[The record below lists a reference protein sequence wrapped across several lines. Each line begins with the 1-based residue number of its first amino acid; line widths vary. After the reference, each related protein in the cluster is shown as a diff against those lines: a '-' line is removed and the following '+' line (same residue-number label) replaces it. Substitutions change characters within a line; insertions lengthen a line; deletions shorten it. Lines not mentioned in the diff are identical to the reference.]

1 MLRIIKTTV
10 GYHLAAWALTVSAL
24 ILFHFYLTI
33 FPLEARKISWKLQW
47 RHLQSMAH
55 KKLNFKKVFSSS
67 WYVSWL
73 NTSSETVSF
82 HSCRNEHKTTSHYI
96 LWRLYSFPFSY
107 RNHFLLLLLCPFEI
121 KLLVYFCCAKRK
133 LFIFFPSLSHSF
145 HSISVFSAICLSY
158 GSMNSI
164 NLIYIVNNMH
174 TFIIVNT

>member
-1 MLRIIKTTV
+1 M
-10 GYHLAAWALTVSAL
+10 AAWALTVRAL

-33 FPLEARKISWKLQW
+33 FPLEAKKISWKLQW

-107 RNHFLLLLLCPFEI
+107 RNHFAMSFWNKTISLFLLCKVKTFH
-121 KLLVYFCCAKRK
+121 
-133 LFIFFPSLSHSF
+133 FFPSLSHSF
-145 HSISVFSAICLSY
+145 HSISVFPTICLSY